1 MRGKLIKLLLSVI
14 VIGII
19 FFLLTNNFICTPS
32 GLAPEFKEIKE
43 TEIHKFNSDSLW
55 ISIVISAENKNNFE
69 IDIENLII
77 NIIYKND
84 TLGFAE
90 RKEKWI
96 IRSLEAGDVKFDAVL
111 STVKVLEIISSDED
125 SLQLNLKG
133 SADANL
139 GLITLPVD
147 VDLSFIIAVKDQIAK
162 SIKRDTESDKII
174 TVVSA
179 GLKSMGFGESI
190 VEIDFKIYNPYG
202 IDFSIINYPSKISI
216 NGKEAGTGNVDD
228 VIMVNSKGNE
238 SKGKI
243 RYTLS
248 NSRTLTSLFGSL
260 FTGKLEYET
269 EGNLLINIMGFN
281 IEFPYSMKG
290 VLVNI

>member
-1 MRGKLIKLLLSVI
+1 MRGKLIKIFTPIVAIGIFLLLI
-14 VIGII
+14 
-19 FFLLTNNFICTPS
+19 TNIFICTPS

-96 IRSLEAGDVKFDAVL
+96 IRSLETDDVKFKAVL
-111 STVKVLEIISSDED
+111 GTEKMLEIISSDED
-125 SLQLNLKG
+125 SLKLILRG

-147 VDLSFIIAVKDQIAK
+147 IDLSFIIAVKDQIAK
-162 SIKRDTESDKII
+162 SIKQDTESDKII

-179 GLKSMGFGESI
+179 GLKIMSFGESI
-190 VEIDFKIYNPYG
+190 VEIDFKIDNPYG
-202 IDFSIINYPSKISI
+202 IEFSIINYPSKIFI

-228 VIMVNSKGNE
+228 VIIVNSKGNE
-238 SKGKI
+238 SNGKI

-248 NSRTLTSLFGSL
+248 NSKAFASLFGSL
-260 FTGKLEYET
+260 FSRKLEYET
-269 EGNLLINIMGFN
+269 EGKLLIDIMGFN

-290 VLVNI
+290 VLIKI

>member
-1 MRGKLIKLLLSVI
+1 MKKRLIKIFTPIV

-19 FFLLTNNFICTPS
+19 LFLITNNFICTPS
-32 GLAPEFKEIKE
+32 GLAPEFKKIKE
-43 TEIHKFNSDSLW
+43 TEILKFNSDSLW
-55 ISIVISAENKNNFE
+55 VSIIVSAENKNNFE
-69 IDIENLII
+69 IDIENLIV
-77 NIIYKND
+77 NIIYQND
-84 TLGFAE
+84 TIGFAE

-96 IRSLEAGDVKFDAVL
+96 IQSLETGDVKFKAVL
-111 STVKVLEIISSDED
+111 GTEKMLEIISSDED
-125 SLQLNLKG
+125 SLKLILRG

-147 VDLSFIIAVKDQIAK
+147 IDLSFIIAVKDQIAK

-179 GLKSMGFGESI
+179 GLKIMSFGESI
-190 VEIDFKIYNPYG
+190 VEIDFKIDNPYG
-202 IDFSIINYPSKISI
+202 IEFSIINYPSKIFI

-228 VIMVNSKGNE
+228 VIIVNSKGNE

-248 NSRTLTSLFGSL
+248 NSKAFASLFGSL
-260 FTGKLEYET
+260 FSRKLEYET
-269 EGNLLINIMGFN
+269 EGKLLIDIMGFN

-290 VLVNI
+290 VLIKI